1 MPAAFS
7 SQCANVVAGLIPPF
21 GSVHPS
27 DLKAVGDHASR
38 LPFSGL
44 LEDGGEKVTPT
55 AAKRRKRNEVAYD
68 VYCDAEV
75 TDFEEFLKVVNEHL
89 IGAEGFEAD
98 ALCITLTRQHK
109 NALPTN
115 GRASEKISRKSAS
128 GPTANP
134 FQARQSL
141 PDRRER

>member
-27 DLKAVGDHASR
+27 DLKAVGDHAS
-38 LPFSGL
+38 
-44 LEDGGEKVTPT
+44 
-55 AAKRRKRNEVAYD
+55 RKRNEVAYD

-128 GPTANP
+128 
-134 FQARQSL
+134 
-141 PDRRER
+141 